1 MESWVLR
8 TRRLDHG
15 PRFYRLLVL
24 AKRGVEIQ
32 LLMGTF
38 ETGDRLAGHSDVQ
51 YLLRSF
57 VLHLRVRQPCKIF
70 QLPLIAISRSLTEN
84 LDNIKRGMNIAFLCI
99 AIALIPLFI
108 FWMNRQE
115 KLGKPALIPNRLWR
129 NVAFT
134 SISLTVLLS
143 WAVLQS
149 MELFFSLLS
158 VSLGAS
164 S

>member
-1 MESWVLR
+1 MEIW
-8 TRRLDHG
+8 
-15 PRFYRLLVL
+15 
-24 AKRGVEIQ
+24 

-38 ETGDRLAGHSDVQ
+38 ETWDRLAGHSNFE
-51 YLLRSF
+51 YLLRVF
-57 VLHLRVRQPCKIF
+57 VLHLCVRHPCNLS
-70 QLPLIAISRSLTEN
+70 QLLLISISRSLTED
-84 LDNIKRGMNIAFLCI
+84 LDNIKRGMDIAFLCI
-99 AIALIPLFI
+99 AVALIPLFV

-115 KLGKPALIPNRLWR
+115 NLGRPALIPNRLWR

-143 WAVLQS
+143 WAVCQS